1 MERDTITIALTQDDI
16 ALLRKAL
23 TAYIKRRRSSAK
35 NIQKHIDMG
44 GYPEWF
50 AAGLVR
56 RNESIKAA
64 QELDEWLESLQDNFS
79 EVVDAGRKHKWL
91 LYCRRLF
98 RRR

>member
-1 MERDTITIALTQDDI
+1 METITIALTQDDI

-23 TAYIKRRRSSAK
+23 TAYIKRRRCSAK
-35 NIQKHIDMG
+35 NIQKHIDGG

-64 QELDEWLESLQDNFS
+64 QEMDEWLESLQDSFS
-79 EVVDAGRKHKWL
+79 EDDNTGGKHKWL
-91 LYCRRLF
+91 LHCWRLF